1 MSDDVSDRIFKTLL
15 DHWPAPLF
23 GSDRQLQQIVDL
35 TDLLIAEVTAADPT
49 TSTRCPGEKGNG
61 SSPTPTTTTTAC
73 RWCSQPYAYT
83 LHDALTFAIRDN
95 LPHRVWAEADDIA
108 DVAIATVAD
117 FRNKVSE
124 DVFLDNIII

>member
-1 MSDDVSDRIFKTLL
+1 MTDDLRTRIFKTLL

-35 TDLLIAEVTAADPT
+35 TDQLIAEVQDAERTVQ
-49 TSTRCPGEKGNG
+49 G
-61 SSPTPTTTTTAC
+61 SNRDT
-73 RWCSQPYAYT
+73 QT
-83 LHDALTFAIRDN
+83 LHEALTHAIWDN
-95 LPHRVWAEADDIA
+95 LPPRVASEAEDIA

-117 FRNKVSE
+117 YRLRVGE